1 MTDYVVD
8 SNVVA
13 KWLLPEPQ
21 SDRARALLNSSYRL
35 RAPDL
40 LLPELASVLW
50 KRVTRGELTT
60 RESEELLRTFLDR
73 HLDVTVRLLPS
84 GLVIKR
90 ALQIAVAER
99 RSLYDCIY
107 MALAVQ
113 AQCVLITADDRL
125 VRAIQ
130 SNVLRPHI
138 TSLANL
144 RLEL

>member
-1 MTDYVVD
+1 MTEYIVD

-13 KWLLPEPQ
+13 KWLLPEAQ

-40 LLPELASVLW
+40 ILPELTSVLW

-90 ALQIAVAER
+90 ALQIAIAER
-99 RSLYDCIY
+99 RSVYDCIY
-107 MALAVQ
+107 VALAVQ
-113 AQCVLITADDRL
+113 AQCVLVTADDRFA
-125 VRAIQ
+125 RAIQ
-130 SNVLRPHI
+130 SNVLKPHI
-138 TSLANL
+138 TSLGNL
-144 RLEL
+144 RLE

>member
-1 MTDYVVD
+1 MTEYIVD

-13 KWLLPEPQ
+13 KWLLPEAQ
-21 SDRARALLNSSYRL
+21 SDRARAMLNSSYRL

-40 LLPELASVLW
+40 LLPELTSVLW

-90 ALQIAVAER
+90 ALQIAIAER
-99 RSLYDCIY
+99 RSVYDCIY
-107 MALAVQ
+107 VALAVQ
-113 AQCVLITADDRL
+113 AQCVLVTADDRFA
-125 VRAIQ
+125 RAIQ
-130 SNVLRPHI
+130 SNVLKPHI
-138 TSLANL
+138 TSLGNL
-144 RLEL
+144 RLE

>member
-1 MTDYVVD
+1 MTEYIVD
-8 SNVVA
+8 SNIVA

-21 SDRARALLNSSYRL
+21 SDQARALLGSSYRL

-90 ALQIAVAER
+90 ALQIAIAER
-99 RSLYDCIY
+99 RSVYDSIY
-107 MALAVQ
+107 VALAVQ
-113 AQCVLITADDRL
+113 ARCILVTADDRF

-130 SNVLRPHI
+130 SNVLKAHI
-138 TSLANL
+138 TSLSNL
-144 RLEL
+144 SLE